1 MSRSPGVRRSLRPS
15 TDSVMS
21 RRWGFY
27 VNGLA
32 ASPFVSRTKRQRI
45 YRRLGLDIRTDA
57 VFPGCYFHTANIH
70 IGFGAILNQS
80 VHIENTARVEIGER
94 TGLGLQTTVITSNH
108 DLGSSHMRLG
118 SWFQEPVVIGTGC
131 WIGARCLILPGVT
144 IGDGCLVAAGSVV
157 RGALEPDGL
166 YAGVPVRRIRDLEP

>member
-1 MSRSPGVRRSLRPS
+1 MRNPLGPS
-15 TDSVMS
+15 ALSTMS

-27 VNGLA
+27 VNNVA
-32 ASPFVSRTKRQRI
+32 ASSFVSRPTRQRI
-45 YRRLGLDIRTDA
+45 YQRLGLDIQTDR

-70 IGFGAILNQS
+70 IAADAILNQS
-80 VHIENTARVEIGER
+80 VHIENTGRVEIGAR

-108 DLGSSHMRLG
+108 DLGSSDMRLG
-118 SWFQEPVVIGTGC
+118 SRFFQEAVSIGSGC

-157 RGALEPDGL
+157 RGTLEPDGL
-166 YAGVPVRRIRDLEP
+166 YAGVPARRIKDLGP